1 MLSNR
6 AAFALLAVACITA
19 AGGGAYFATRQGMPS
34 AVPVDASAPSA
45 TPAIVND
52 TPKPVQET
60 EAVVGDAPRTQ
71 PVAAAQP
78 APTPASRRREEIRP
92 GSPRP
97 TPRAAQA
104 PQSTNARNEQL
115 PTLDRSW
122 PSSASSPA
130 QQTAP
135 APEPPAPVAPV
146 EERAVIE
153 PSRTP
158 EPPAPTFEEV
168 VVSADSVL
176 GVQLETSLSS
186 ETARVED
193 KVESHVV
200 RDVRAGGVVAIPAG
214 ARALGSVT
222 LVERGGKFK
231 ETARIGI
238 RFHTLVLADGTRLPI
253 TTDTIY
259 REGDAPGQ
267 ASAAKIGGG
276 AVIGAILGGIAGG
289 AKGAAIGA
297 ATGGGAGTTA
307 VALGDR
313 KPATFL
319 EGAEVTARILSP
331 VTVTIEK

>member
-19 AGGGAYFATRQGMPS
+19 AGGGAYLATRHGVPS

-52 TPKPVQET
+52 APKPVQET
-60 EAVVGDAPRTQ
+60 EAVVGEAPRVV
-71 PVAAAQP
+71 PP
-78 APTPASRRREEIRP
+78 APTPASRRREENSRP
-92 GSPRP
+92 APPRP
-97 TPRAAQA
+97 APRAAQPA
-104 PQSTNARNEQL
+104 QSTNARNEQL

-122 PSSASSPA
+122 PSGSASTPTQST
-130 QQTAP
+130 TA
-135 APEPPAPVAPV
+135 APEPSAPAAPA
-146 EERAVIE
+146 EERAAVE
-153 PSRTP
+153 TPRTA
-158 EPPAPTFEEV
+158 EPPAPTFEEI
-168 VVSADSVL
+168 VVSADSVF
-176 GVQLETSLSS
+176 GVQLDTSLSS

-193 KVESHVV
+193 KVEAHVV

-214 ARALGSVT
+214 ASALGSVT

-231 ETARIGI
+231 ERARIGI
-238 RFHTLVLADGTRLPI
+238 RFHTLVLADGTRLPV

-267 ASAAKIGGG
+267 SSAAKIGGG

-307 VALGDR
+307 VAIGDR

-319 EGAEVTARILSP
+319 AGTEVTARILSP